1 MHYCLALFTKELPSK
16 SQIDNL
22 MKKYNSEDIYSDDDK
37 KIDYPQFTWDWYQI
51 GGRYSGQIKLRVDE
65 NNEEYRWRYCVR
77 NRRNGRLFWS
87 YLLNNMEEF
96 SKKSFMYSEEDYF
109 ASMGYRDG
117 FLYVD
122 GAKIS
127 DIMNIDKIGCFTFM
141 NADGEAYSREW
152 WNGSD
157 FVENNDFEER
167 LKAEIEKSKDMFL
180 TIIDYHD

>member
-16 SQIDNL
+16 SEIDRI
-22 MKKYNSEDIYSDDDK
+22 MRKYNNEEVYKDEENIV
-37 KIDYPQFTWDWYQI
+37 YPQFTYDWYEI

-65 NNEEYRWRYCVR
+65 NNEEYRWRYYER
-77 NRRNGRLFWS
+77 DGRNGRLFWS

-117 FLYVD
+117 HILVD

-127 DIMNIDKIGCFTFM
+127 DILNMDEIDCFTFI
-141 NADGEAYSREW
+141 DGDENAYSREW

-157 FVENNDFEER
+157 FVKNNDFEER
-167 LKAEIEKSKDMFL
+167 FKAEIEKSKDMFL